1 MSPLP
6 APKPWMASLD
16 LNWGDL
22 RPWIAVFTIEVY
34 AVLAYFELTA
44 ATPTEQLRYLLYPL
58 VWMTVAVWAML
69 AVDLEAETRLQ
80 AALGSSIGLV
90 YFLGV
95 LWIPGN
101 IGFGAP
107 GSEFVLR
114 VEMYSPGWGPL
125 LVVTGPWL
133 RLFLV
138 PFEVLGYA
146 GLAYLLT
153 ANVLKLSRETL
164 SGALGLVTCVGCTVP
179 VLVPVMGLL
188 GGPATSLTTTAY
200 AYSYDIG
207 TVLYVLTVGLLY
219 YGGRG

>member
-22 RPWIAVFTIEVY
+22 RPWIAVLTIEVY
-34 AVLAYFELTA
+34 AVFAYFELTA

-101 IGFGAP
+101 IGLGAA